1 MENCKIEE
9 TTEKEAHTM
18 SNDLILMGVVLVLF
32 GLYFTLQVELNKV
45 RNQLT
50 HYLLK
55 PGSISKQEKEKY
67 LKEPEMEAIRLIRM
81 DYHVGL
87 QNAKVIYEQLKK

>member
-1 MENCKIEE
+1 MESCKIEE
-9 TTEKEAHTM
+9 NTEKEAHTM

-55 PGSISKQEKEKY
+55 PGSISKEEKEKY

-81 DYHVGL
+81 DYHVGI
-87 QNAKVIYEQLKK
+87 QNAKIIYEQLKK

>member
-81 DYHVGL
+81 DYHVGI
-87 QNAKVIYEQLKK
+87 QNAKIIYEQLKK

>member
-55 PGSISKQEKEKY
+55 PGSISKEEKEKY

-81 DYHVGL
+81 DYHVGI
-87 QNAKVIYEQLKK
+87 QNAKIIYEQLKK

>member
-9 TTEKEAHTM
+9 KTEKEAHTM

-55 PGSISKQEKEKY
+55 PGSISKEEKEKY

-81 DYHVGL
+81 DYHVGI
-87 QNAKVIYEQLKK
+87 QNAKIIYEQLKK